1 MKNFRYTLFVCLCG
15 SLLFIPVSAL
25 ASKSGCDSK
34 QAAPQAATDET
45 ITRKVVEDPA
55 MAAIPPAEKGK
66 PNTEDARRVDIPPVK
81 EDPAMAVI
89 PGK

>member
-1 MKNFRYTLFVCLCG
+1 MKKFRCTLFVCLCG

-34 QAAPQAATDET
+34 QAAPQAATEE
-45 ITRKVVEDPA
+45 RVGGKVVEEPA

-66 PNTEDARRVDIPPVK
+66 ETANGQQPAASPVK
-81 EDPAMAVI
+81 EDPAMAAI